1 MFSSTILSSF
11 IFAFNYLS
19 FLNYHKDLLQEEN
32 LNVLI
37 KKYKIQYL
45 ANHETVNQ
53 ICLMPSLNIKI
64 KTCPIR
70 YFRYSNIEKL
80 NKDIYVDIKS
90 NGGSIAF
97 INYDITKKIK
107 FDLKDNEFKKLL
119 TIKNVKY
126 LFNKSPLYLAKQVPN
141 FLIIEIYQ

>member
-1 MFSSTILSSF
+1 
-11 IFAFNYLS
+11 
-19 FLNYHKDLLQEEN
+19 
-32 LNVLI
+32 
-37 KKYKIQYL
+37 
-45 ANHETVNQ
+45 
-53 ICLMPSLNIKI
+53 MPSLNIKI